1 MRIIFSIA
9 ALAYI
14 TSVNGQAMFEPRA
27 YLGPDV
33 DRVLLETATRLSDRA
48 NETRKTTEETE
59 KGTYYL
65 NTDFRPATVVLATNK
80 KYKNVVSRYDA
91 LHDVLEIQHEGKVYI
106 LEGHK
111 INSVVMYPERSDS
124 MYFVHARFVEKGN
137 KGGLYQVVVEG
148 KKSLLK
154 KTEVFVKKPDYVVQF
169 NAGSQVTTYSL
180 IDKYFLWNEDKT
192 TVPLKSTRKGI
203 ITALGDHRDEIDAYL
218 DRVVGKVADESTLR
232 GVFLYY
238 NSL

>member
-1 MRIIFSIA
+1 
-9 ALAYI
+9 
-14 TSVNGQAMFEPRA
+14 
-27 YLGPDV
+27 
-33 DRVLLETATRLSDRA
+33 
-48 NETRKTTEETE
+48 
-59 KGTYYL
+59 
-65 NTDFRPATVVLATNK
+65 VLATNK

-111 INSVVMYPERSDS
+111 INSIVMYPERSDS
-124 MYFVHARFVEKGN
+124 MYFVHARFVEKEN

-154 KTEVFVKKPDYVVQF
+154 KTEVF

-203 ITALGDHRDEIDAYL
+203 ITALGDHKDEIDAYL

>member
-1 MRIIFSIA
+1 MRIIFTIA

-14 TSVNGQAMFEPRA
+14 ASANGQAMFEPKA

-65 NTDFRPATVVLATNK
+65 SKDFRPTTIVLVTNK
-80 KYKNVVSRYDA
+80 KYKNVASRYDA
-91 LHDVLEIQHEGKVYI
+91 LHDVLEIQHEGKIYI

-111 INSVVMYPERSDS
+111 VNRIVMYPERSDS
-124 MYFVHARFVEKGN
+124 MHFVHARFVEK
-137 KGGLYQVVVEG
+137 E

-169 NAGSQVTTYSL
+169 DAGSKVITYSL
-180 IDKYFLWNEDKT
+180 IDKFFLWNEDKT
-192 TVPLKSTRKGI
+192 AVPLKTTRKGVI
-203 ITALGDHRDEIDAYL
+203 AALGNHKDEIAAYL
-218 DRVVGKVADESTLR
+218 DRTQGKPSDETTLR
-232 GVFLYY
+232 EVFLYY

>member
-1 MRIIFSIA
+1 MRIIFTIA

-14 TSVNGQAMFEPRA
+14 ATADGQAMFEPKA

-48 NETRKTTEETE
+48 NETRKTAEESE

-65 NTDFRPATVVLATNK
+65 NTDFRPATVVLASNK
-80 KYKNVVSRYDA
+80 KFTTVVSRYDA
-91 LHDVLEIQHEGKVYI
+91 LHDVLEIQQEGKVYI

-111 INSVVMYPERSDS
+111 INSIVMYSEKRDS
-124 MYFVHARFVEKGN
+124 IYFVHARFVEKEN

-154 KTEVFVKKPDYVVQF
+154 RTEVFVKKPDYVVQF

-180 IDKYFLWNEDKT
+180 IDKFFLWNEDKT
-192 TVPLKSTRKGI
+192 AVPLKPTKKGI
-203 ITALGDHRDEIDAYL
+203 ISALGDHRDEIGAYL
-218 DRVVGKVADESTLR
+218 DQAGRKVSEEKLQKK
-232 GVFLYY
+232 
-238 NSL
+238 